1 MRISDWSSDVCSSD
15 LSPVSGIGILSV
27 VAAALLLVGLFGR
40 DNDVTMTQE
49 LVAYALIVTGIVFG
63 VATISNANLQD
74 LKTGQLV
81 GAPPWTQQV
90 ALVIGVVFGPLLIP
104 PVLALLTPAFGFCG
118 VPGAGPTA
126 PPAPPTALIPA

>member
-27 VAAALLLVGLFGR
+27 VAAALQQVGLFGR

-63 VATISNANLQD
+63 VATISNDNLQD

-81 GAPPWTQQV
+81 CATPWQQQV
-90 ALVIGVVFGPLLIP
+90 SPLIGLFFGSLLSP
-104 PVLALLTPAFGFCG
+104 PVRDLLNTAFGFARG
-118 VPGAGPTA
+118 PGAGR
-126 PPAPPTALIPA
+126 